1 MFFWPEPLNIY
12 QSLCRTARRV
22 FNISDL
28 LTQSLSDCVPEK
40 QSSSQSQFKIPSVS
54 ISINV
59 ILWLKVSPN
68 LSSISSECSDPELF
82 CRVGLCWIL
91 SAVALSAKLYK
102 CIFSFWDAIS
112 WNNAAL
118 LRDSTKETISNENI
132 LFLKKKVDNFKI
144 LKNAPYQS
152 LIIVCLPTRR

>member
-28 LTQSLSDCVPEK
+28 LTQSLSDCEKASVPENK
-40 QSSSQSQFKIPSVS
+40 QSHCQSQSRPQNSLSVHQHQCD
-54 ISINV
+54 V

-68 LSSISSECSDPELF
+68 LLSISSERSDPELF

-102 CIFSFWDAIS
+102 CIFSF
-112 WNNAAL
+112 
-118 LRDSTKETISNENI
+118 
-132 LFLKKKVDNFKI
+132 
-144 LKNAPYQS
+144 
-152 LIIVCLPTRR
+152 